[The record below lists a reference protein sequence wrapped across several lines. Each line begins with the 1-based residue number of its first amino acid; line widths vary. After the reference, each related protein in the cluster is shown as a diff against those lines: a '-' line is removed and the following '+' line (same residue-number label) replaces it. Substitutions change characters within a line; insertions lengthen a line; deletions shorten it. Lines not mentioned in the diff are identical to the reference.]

1 MPVEMLTYAALGAR
15 LNCSPEAA
23 RSLAKRLRQ
32 LANDGE
38 ALVVVGVA
46 ELAHKPTPA
55 RSPAGDHPITVTL
68 KAHVEAL
75 QAGAPS
81 TLFID
86 GFSNRITSQLL

>member
-1 MPVEMLTYAALGAR
+1 VVTTWDECAR
-15 LNCSPEAA
+15 
-23 RSLAKRLRQ
+23 
-32 LANDGE
+32 
-38 ALVVVGVA
+38 
-46 ELAHKPTPA
+46 KPMPA

-86 GFSNRITSQLL
+86 GFGNRITSQLL

>member
-32 LANDGE
+32 LAHDGE